1 MYFVLIAFFIILIYV
16 YDLKAYSHFRNL
28 FYNIILISF
37 ILLAGLRYH
46 IGIDSLR
53 YEQWF
58 NNDLPT
64 INHFSF
70 NSYYGYEPL
79 FVLLSSLIKT
89 LFGGW
94 IFAQIIFAFII
105 NVIIFRYIKKYTR
118 YIFTAV
124 LIYFISWFFD
134 YNCETIRQSLAVAV
148 FLMSIRFLE
157 HKKYV
162 KYYIFAII
170 AFLFHYSSIVV
181 FIIPLI
187 LKFRI
192 NWVSCVFFVVLLAIG
207 AYVRIKF
214 GAILNLLGTLYE
226 PILHYSVYEN
236 NALVTD
242 SLNYKGMIF
251 VIGCNV
257 LPYIFAVNILRRHNI
272 SNNVLEA
279 ILLLYLSFVIL
290 ACNIPLFHRFTQYFG
305 IISVI
310 YFADIMGSSFNT
322 SIRYNFKSKIVATYV
337 CMAFLL
343 STYMQNISVD
353 ENTGLSSYRR
363 YYPYSSIITKTTYSD
378 REYFF
383 SSTL

>member
-1 MYFVLIAFFIILIYV
+1 
-16 YDLKAYSHFRNL
+16 
-28 FYNIILISF
+28 LISF